1 MLAPELLNIL
11 HGQIRAQEPVKTEAG
26 PQVALTAKLSVIL
39 CEANQGEPYFEHI
52 KKQRELYKVD
62 EILNDFKQ

>member
-1 MLAPELLNIL
+1 LAPELLNIL
-11 HGQIRAQEPVKTEAG
+11 HGQIWTQEPVKTEAG
-26 PQVALTAKLSVIL
+26 PQVTLTAKLSVIL
-39 CEANQGEPYFEHI
+39 CEAIQSEPYFEHI